1 MKLFRWP
8 FSPSWFQARSFL
20 QMIGCTVFRQSGH
33 AFVLKKFFENIYASP
48 RFCGRGIFSEK
59 PDFGKQWK
67 NTVPGAAKI
76 YPHFVGFLAW
86 KSGERKELRQKK
98 QIAGNTEVLLTADNL
113 QQYVK
118 KIEVDRRKI
127 THAEFLL

>member
-1 MKLFRWP
+1 LLIRK
-8 FSPSWFQARSFL
+8 RSE
-20 QMIGCTVFRQSGH
+20 H
-33 AFVLKKFFENIYASP
+33 AFVLKIIFENIYASP

-59 PDFGKQWK
+59 PGFGKQWK

-98 QIAGNTEVLLTADNL
+98 NCVS
-113 QQYVK
+113 K
-118 KIEVDRRKI
+118 KIVI
-127 THAEFLL
+127 H

>member
-1 MKLFRWP
+1 MANG
-8 FSPSWFQARSFL
+8 FSKQIRERIGAAVDGTIFVNSDFADIADQETVRTRLRSEK
-20 QMIGCTVFRQSGH
+20 I
-33 AFVLKKFFENIYASP
+33 FENIYASP

-67 NTVPGAAKI
+67 NTVPGSAKI

-98 QIAGNTEVLLTADNL
+98 NCVS
-113 QQYVK
+113 K
-118 KIEVDRRKI
+118 KNVI
-127 THAEFLL
+127 H

>member
-1 MKLFRWP
+1 VKLFRWP

-33 AFVLKKFFENIYASP
+33 AFVLKKIFENIYASP

-59 PDFGKQWK
+59 PGFGKQWK

-86 KSGERKELRQKK
+86 KSGERKELRQKR
-98 QIAGNTEVLLTADNL
+98 NCVS
-113 QQYVK
+113 K
-118 KIEVDRRKI
+118 KIVI
-127 THAEFLL
+127 H